1 MLNEREYMN
10 GPARPSREDMIGG
23 RQTLIA
29 LIVVNVICFLF
40 GWQRSDTLL
49 LSPAGIREGYYW
61 QLVTSLFLHHDFFH
75 LFFNMFSLYILGSIS
90 APVIGSKR
98 FLILYFVAG
107 IAGNLLWLIF
117 SWDQYA
123 AVLGASGA
131 VAGIT
136 IASAMIV
143 PNIQMM
149 LLLIPFPIKL
159 RTMAIVLFLINLLSC
174 LGETGSSV
182 AYLAH
187 VGGFIGGMLLM
198 ATAYRHYIQWNPLAF
213 LNGKLPND
221 NRHHHQPPPPRGWTV
236 RDNSYAPPPT
246 GTVSQK
252 ELDMLLDKI
261 SRDGINALSEA
272 ELARLR
278 QAREQMRGDKH

>member
-1 MLNEREYMN
+1 MLNDRDYMR
-10 GPARPSREDMIGG
+10 GPARPTREDALGG
-23 RQTLIA
+23 FQALIA

-40 GWQRSDTLL
+40 GMQENEDLM
-49 LSPAGIREGYYW
+49 LSPDGFRDGMYW
-61 QLVTSLFLHHDFFH
+61 QVVSAMFLHADFFH
-75 LFFNMFSLYILGSIS
+75 LFFNMFSLYVLGSLS
-90 APVIGSKR
+90 APMIGAKR
-98 FLILYFVAG
+98 FLVLYFVSG
-107 IAGNLLWLIF
+107 VAGNLLWLVF

-159 RTMAIVLFLINLLSC
+159 RTMAVVLFVLNILSC
-174 LGETGSSV
+174 LGDSGSNV

-187 VGGFIGGMLLM
+187 IGGFIGGMLLM
-198 ATAYRHYIQWNPLAF
+198 CTVFKRYIQWNPLAF
-213 LNGKLPND
+213 LGGKLPND
-221 NRHHHQPPPPRGWTV
+221 HRRYQSPPPRGWTV
-236 RDNSYAPPPT
+236 RDNTYAPPPT
-246 GTVSQK
+246 GRVTQQ
-252 ELDMLLDKI
+252 ELDALLDKL
-261 SRDGINALSEA
+261 SRDGINSLSEA

-278 QAREQMRGDKH
+278 QAREQMQSGRQ